1 MMLYDWIYMN
11 INCKN
16 DRNSFLS
23 EYLIIIVIAKKNTTL
38 IHVSVFIMKK
48 YIRTIINTKQT
59 IILTTKNRFK
69 ICTLLG

>member
-1 MMLYDWIYMN
+1 MN

-16 DRNSFLS
+16 DGNSFFS
-23 EYLIIIVIAKKNTTL
+23 EYFIIIVIARKKTTL